1 MPAPSED
8 ATMVLPMG
16 LAENEAAPSPPAAEE
31 PPAFTMPPSAPAEG
45 VSASMAPK
53 GFMPIP
59 DQSISAGG
67 GAGPAEDGI
76 DLGDDLLNEPTR
88 ILVVKSPAEPTVNL
102 ARELAE
108 DLKGTSSA
116 DAELLLRKS
125 ERYIA
130 KRNYYM
136 ARKILRHALAIGGDE
151 QRIKDRLRDIR
162 KLELPDGLYNAISSD
177 DGAKEAS
184 GEILDRLEKEF
195 DLLPDEEGAE
205 AADLISNIDFQL
217 ENIFRETDP
226 RTILDFGVA
235 LHEMGLF
242 RQAETVF
249 SRLVDEFPETS
260 FDAYYL
266 AAISKFARKDY
277 AGAASILKTL
287 SADGGKTEI
296 EKIQVYYA
304 LGELFEKMQ
313 RPDSSKE
320 FFRKVAELD
329 ANYRNIRHKLEE

>member
-1 MPAPSED
+1 
-8 ATMVLPMG
+8 
-16 LAENEAAPSPPAAEE
+16 
-31 PPAFTMPPSAPAEG
+31 
-45 VSASMAPK
+45 
-53 GFMPIP
+53 
-59 DQSISAGG
+59 
-67 GAGPAEDGI
+67 
-76 DLGDDLLNEPTR
+76 
-88 ILVVKSPAEPTVNL
+88 
-102 ARELAE
+102 
-108 DLKGTSSA
+108 
-116 DAELLLRKS
+116 
-125 ERYIA
+125 
-130 KRNYYM
+130 M

>member
-1 MPAPSED
+1 
-8 ATMVLPMG
+8 MVMPMG
-16 LAENEAAPSPPAAEE
+16 KMAPDSQPSSPQDVFGSSPEAPPVGAPN
-31 PPAFTMPPSAPAEG
+31 
-45 VSASMAPK
+45 VSAESPDFIGGA
-53 GFMPIP
+53 GGAFMPIP
-59 DQSISAGG
+59 EQVVAADSASV
-67 GAGPAEDGI
+67 ADGI
-76 DLGDDLLNEPTR
+76 DLGDDLLQDPTR
-88 ILVVKSPAEPTVNL
+88 ILVKPPTEATSNL
-102 ARELAE
+102 VRELE
-108 DLKGTSSA
+108 GDLAGAKSV

-136 ARKILRHALAIGGDE
+136 ARKILRHALAVGGDE
-151 QRIKDRLRDIR
+151 TRIKERLRDIR
-162 KLELPDGLYNAISSD
+162 KLELPESLYSAISSD
-177 DGAKEAS
+177 EGAKEGS
-184 GEILDRLEKEF
+184 EEILSRLEEEF
-195 DLLPDEEGAE
+195 DLNQEENE
-205 AADLISNIDFQL
+205 AAAEMAQNIDFQM

-249 SRLVDEFPETS
+249 ARLVDEFPETS

-287 SADGGKTEI
+287 SADGGKTEL
-296 EKIQVYYA
+296 EKIQVYYV

-320 FFRKVAELD
+320 FYRKVAEID
-329 ANYRNIRHKLEE
+329 ANYRNIRHKLED